1 MTAQAEKQ
9 TKRKPLKARPKEGVD
24 RKELRAEINKR
35 FSKSLDYLA
44 R

>member
-1 MTAQAEKQ
+1 MPAPAEKQ
-9 TKRKPLKARPKEGVD
+9 TKRKPLKARPQPDMD
-24 RKELRAEINKR
+24 REALRKDINRR